1 MNYEK
6 VSVNIDDKKLAQ
18 IDMLVEN
25 DFYANR
31 SDFINQAVS
40 RQLDTE
46 AGTISGILNQKS
58 LDSMIVTDNFWFIG
72 IQSISRDYLTR
83 VKELGAKIN
92 VKGFGI
98 VAGNGYGKIKQK
110 ICHIRIELFAHR
122 HRFFTVLKLDGDLL
136 GDRGCVFAVVVF
148 LRLKYSVKLCP
159 VGKHDTER

>member
-46 AGTISGILNQKS
+46 AETISGILNQKS
-58 LDSMIVTDNFWFIG
+58 LDSMIVTDSFWFIG

-83 VKELGAKIN
+83 VKELGTKIN

-98 VAGNGYGKIKQK
+98 LFFDNDCDEQLVKDTVASVSKK
-110 ICHIRIELFAHR
+110 IRINASAHIKES
-122 HRFFTVLKLDGDLL
+122 FN
-136 GDRGCVFAVVVF
+136 
-148 LRLKYSVKLCP
+148 
-159 VGKHDTER
+159 GKD

>member
-58 LDSMIVTDNFWFIG
+58 LDSMIVTDSFWFIG

-83 VKELGAKIN
+83 VKELGTKIN

-98 VAGNGYGKIKQK
+98 LSFDNDCDEQLVKDTVASVSKK
-110 ICHIRIELFAHR
+110 IRINASAQIKEYFN
-122 HRFFTVLKLDGDLL
+122 
-136 GDRGCVFAVVVF
+136 
-148 LRLKYSVKLCP
+148 
-159 VGKHDTER
+159 GKD